1 MNFGKYTNIYETQNF
16 VKIKNIPISLV
27 SFLVLLLIQSL
38 YFPPEATIVLIFFFY
53 QRLILPIIE
62 FHTNRIMHC
71 K

>member
-16 VKIKNIPISLV
+16 VKIKNISISLV
-27 SFLVLLLIQSL
+27 SFLVLLIQSL
-38 YFPPEATIVLIFFFY
+38 YFPLEATIVLIFFFC

-62 FHTNRIMHC
+62 FHTNRIMHH